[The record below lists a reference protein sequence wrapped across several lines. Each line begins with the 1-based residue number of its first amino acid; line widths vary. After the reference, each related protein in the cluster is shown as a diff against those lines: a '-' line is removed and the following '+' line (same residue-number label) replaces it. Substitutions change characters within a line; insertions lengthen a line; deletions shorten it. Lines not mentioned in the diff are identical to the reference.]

1 MFCRW
6 NSIAQE
12 APFSYG
18 AFGWIIF
25 FLESFYS
32 KLVGNSICGYS
43 FLCYFLF
50 FFLVFSLF
58 FFCKIRDI
66 YRTISENAHYSRLMI
81 TSWFFFST
89 TREDHGFRFGR
100 KNSGTIPSS
109 WLLLL
114 QSPCQRFLVWK
125 LFFVSSSPSENEKRL
140 ESCNL
145 VNVCYVLST
154 T

>member
-1 MFCRW
+1 MFYRW

-18 AFGWIIF
+18 AFGLLIF
-25 FLESFYS
+25 FLEFFYS

-50 FFLVFSLF
+50 FFLVFFLFFLQNSWHLPNNFRKRSLF
-58 FFCKIRDI
+58 KAPDNQFV
-66 YRTISENAHYSRLMI
+66 
-81 TSWFFFST
+81 FFST
-89 TREDHGFRFGR
+89 ARQDNGLRFGR

-114 QSPCQRFLVWK
+114 QSPCQRFLVQK

-145 VNVCYVLST
+145 VNFCYVFST
-154 T
+154 I